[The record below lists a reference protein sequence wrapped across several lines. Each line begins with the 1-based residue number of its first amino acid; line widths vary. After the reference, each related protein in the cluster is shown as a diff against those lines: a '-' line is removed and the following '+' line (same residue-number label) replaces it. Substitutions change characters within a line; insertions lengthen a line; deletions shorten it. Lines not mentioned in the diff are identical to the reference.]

1 MRLVFVSS
9 TFKDMQ
15 FERDALSSR
24 VAPRIDT
31 FLSLYGEN
39 VHFGDLRWGVNTSE
53 MDDLESS
60 KKVLKVCLD
69 EIDDCRPYMIVF
81 IGERYGWIPS
91 SELLKEVEI
100 SKGIDVIEDDI
111 SVTNLEIEYGAL
123 LNPDFEGRILFYF
136 RNLDLSEM
144 SETERKIYE
153 AESPIHKEKLD
164 TLKQK
169 ILTMYPEYVRYYDAK
184 YDKSNGNIVNLE
196 PVMDMVYNDLTRI
209 FKIDLDK
216 YNAMPNYTRAM
227 MNSHTRM
234 EKFYKNTYRRA
245 DLDYSLGVWKT
256 DKNYTHSTYDEMPLI
271 HCVCGDIGT
280 GRKTFLANLYED
292 ALKLDTVKI
301 PFIVGMDEFTEG
313 KEEFINVLVN
323 VFEDELKIKHS
334 EDYSIQHLAKLC
346 KDVASINKT
355 FQIFVMSAT
364 EEIYSVIRG
373 IEAYSTGELKGCDI
387 KNISFYISDEA
398 NVDNSS
404 PLPFYLHSKVTLLQD
419 IEEQEERTNLVHA
432 ILKSKHKELPK
443 EVIDLIASKESGGNP
458 LYLSLIIE
466 RLLIL
471 DHEDF
476 QNIRNMGDG
485 MEAISKYMSLIVKES
500 GDNIR
505 NISKELLKEL
515 VERINPAL
523 VPLFI
528 RMVSYEKFHLDYK
541 DTSKF
546 FKKMNYPFN
555 EVDYS
560 LFIHSIPSLFQDS
573 SLSSSII
580 AFKCPDIYDGA
591 KDLLEEL
598 NTANYYQEMV
608 HFVENDDEKSEIYK
622 DSSLF
627 IAYYA
632 FDMVEECAD
641 HFLRV
646 IEKMNLTEGGDYDDS
661 ILENLFK
668 LYKIAFDEESD
679 FFYRVIERLVDLIN
693 ENKYADYP
701 RLASYIYLP
710 FLFHLDNTNSYKK
723 WGEYVVDVVH
733 YVYLKYKKNKTNE
746 GLTLI
751 LGIGDN
757 ILLSIID
764 SFRWFN
770 HPKDEALPIFTKY
783 DECNSVNTEAFFN
796 KFQKTF
802 NTLSKQGKMDP
813 HILTDFYDFRLYNQF
828 RNAFIYNE
836 IEEFCEN
843 RYDLIVDLY
852 DSEVREDGPIKDAI
866 INGKQLSLT
875 DLAEDNGVA
884 LITLM
889 MKVVD
894 AINDEDEEMTVFYYH
909 QFSIILEQ
917 YIKSGIFFSLPSG
930 HLNQI
935 FETSASFISMHVDL
949 PEDFRLDFVKNLTFM
964 IEACK
969 YYLIDKPYNNGVI
982 TSALMLLASGT
993 YFNVQTKNTFSYI
1006 YPISKKAVIDNYEE
1020 ILFNHHIFNMV
1031 RHKRLL
1037 FNGEKDIDSRMIRLV
1052 IDMYLSEKFDKK
1064 DLYFNTML
1072 FAYKYLR
1079 DDERENDRED
1089 SFLKRYYDEFISL
1102 VFNVDYEE
1110 YLNDFF
1116 ELGDTWEKAH
1126 NNN

>member
-91 SELLKEVEI
+91 SELLQEVER
-100 SKGIDVIEDDI
+100 SKGIDVIEEDI

-144 SETERKIYE
+144 SEAERKIYE

-169 ILTMYPEYVRYYDAK
+169 ILKMYPEYVRYYDAK
-184 YDKSNGNIVNLE
+184 YDKSSGNIVNLE

-216 YNAMPNYTRAM
+216 YNAMPNYVRAM

-234 EKFYKNTYRRA
+234 EKFFKNTYRRE

-256 DKNYTHSTYDEMPLI
+256 TKNYTHAKYDDMPLM

-280 GRKTFLANLYED
+280 GRKTFLASLYEES
-292 ALKLDTVKI
+292 LKLDTVKI
-301 PFIVGMDEFTEG
+301 PFIVGMDEFTKG
-313 KEEFINVLVN
+313 KEEFISVLVN
-323 VFEDELKIKHS
+323 TFEDELKVPHS

-364 EEIYSVIRG
+364 KAIYSVIRG
-373 IEAYSTGELKGCDI
+373 IEAYTTGELKGCDI
-387 KNISFYISDEA
+387 KNISFYVSDEEDVA
-398 NVDNSS
+398 SSS
-404 PLPFYLHSKVTLLQD
+404 PLPFYLHSKITYLQD
-419 IEEQEERTNLVHA
+419 IEEKEERIKLVHA

-443 EVIDLIASKESGGNP
+443 EVINLITSKESGGNP

-485 MEAISKYMSLIVKES
+485 MVAISKYMSLVVSQS
-500 GDNIR
+500 GDNIKD
-505 NISKELLKEL
+505 ISKELLKEL
-515 VERINPAL
+515 VERINPTL

-528 RMVSYEKFHLDYK
+528 RMVSYNNYHLDYK
-541 DTSKF
+541 DMVRF
-546 FKKMNYPFN
+546 FNKMDYPFN
-555 EVDYS
+555 EIDYS
-560 LFIHSIPSLFQDS
+560 LFVHSIPSLFQDS
-573 SLSSSII
+573 SLSSSLIT
-580 AFKCPDIYDGA
+580 FKCDDIFEGA
-591 KDLLEEL
+591 NELLDEL
-598 NTANYYQEMV
+598 GTANYYQAMV
-608 HFVENDDEKSEIYK
+608 DFVKNDESKTDIYK
-622 DSSLF
+622 DMSLF

-632 FDMVEECAD
+632 FDMVDECAK
-641 HFLRV
+641 HFLHV
-646 IEKMNLTEGGDYDDS
+646 INKMDLVNGSGYNEK
-661 ILENLFK
+661 ILEYLFS
-668 LYKIAFDEESD
+668 LYKFAFEEDSE
-679 FFYRVIERLVDLIN
+679 FFYKVIKKLVDIIS
-693 ENKYADYP
+693 EEQYEDYP

-710 FLFHLDNTNSYKK
+710 FLYHLDDASLYKK
-723 WGEYVVDVVH
+723 WGEYVVDVIH
-733 YVYLKYKKNKTNE
+733 YVYKKHKVNKSNP
-746 GLTLI
+746 GLTLL

-757 ILLSIID
+757 ILLPILD

-770 HPKDEALPIFTKY
+770 HPIDDSLPIFAKY
-783 DECNSVNTEAFFN
+783 DECVSVNTQKFFE
-796 KFQKTF
+796 KFQKTY
-802 NTLSKQGKMDP
+802 NELSKQGKLNP
-813 HILTDFYDFRLYNQF
+813 RELQDFYDFRLYNQF
-828 RNAFIYNE
+828 RNAFVYDE
-836 IEEFCEN
+836 IEDFCEY
-843 RYDLIVDLY
+843 RCDLIIDLY
-852 DSEVREDGPIKDAI
+852 DSVVREDGPIKDALTK
-866 INGKQLSLT
+866 GRQLTIDELM
-875 DLAEDNGVA
+875 EDNGVS

-894 AINDEDEEMTVFYYH
+894 SINDEDNEMAVFYYH
-909 QFSIILEQ
+909 QFSVVLEQ
-917 YIKSGIFFSLPSG
+917 YLKTGVFFAVSSG

-935 FETSASFISMHVDL
+935 FETAASFISVYVDL
-949 PEDFRLDFVKNLTFM
+949 PDDFRLDFVKNLTLM

-969 YYLIDKPYNNGVI
+969 YFLIDKPYNYGVI
-982 TSALMLLASGT
+982 TSALMLIGSGT
-993 YFNVQTKNTFSYI
+993 YFNIQTKNTFSYI
-1006 YPISKKAVIDNYEE
+1006 YSLSYKAVTSNYGE
-1020 ILFNHHIFNMV
+1020 IMFNHHILDMV
-1031 RHKRLL
+1031 RHKRSL
-1037 FNGEKDIDSRMIRLV
+1037 FNGENDIDDRMVRLV
-1052 IDMYLSEKFDKK
+1052 IDIYLSDKLNSD
-1064 DLYFNTML
+1064 DLYLYTMI
-1072 FAYKYLR
+1072 FGVKYLR
-1079 DDERENDRED
+1079 DDQRED
-1089 SFLKRYYDEFISL
+1089 NHDDPFLKKYYEGFVSL
-1102 VFNVDYEE
+1102 VFDIDYEHF
-1110 YLNDFF
+1110 LNDFF
-1116 ELGDTWEKAH
+1116 ETEKLIQ
-1126 NNN
+1126 

>member
-15 FERDALSSR
+15 FERDALKSR

-91 SELLKEVEI
+91 SELLKEVER
-100 SKGIDVIEDDI
+100 SKGIEVINEDI

-123 LNPDFEGRILFYF
+123 LNPDFEGHILFYF
-136 RNLDLSEM
+136 RNLDLTEM
-144 SETERKIYE
+144 SEEERKIYA
-153 AESPIHKEKLD
+153 AESEIHKTKLD

-169 ILTMYPEYVRYYDAK
+169 ILKMYPNYVRYYDAK
-184 YDKSNGNIVNLE
+184 YDKSSGNIVNLE

-216 YNAMPNYTRAM
+216 YNSMPIYIRAM

-234 EKFYKNTYRRA
+234 EKYYKNTYRRE
-245 DLDYSLGVWKT
+245 DLDYSLGEWKT
-256 DKNYTHSTYDEMPLI
+256 DKNYTHTKYDDMPLM

-280 GRKTFLANLYED
+280 GRKTFLATLYEES
-292 ALKLDTVKI
+292 LKLDTVKI
-301 PFIVGMDEFTEG
+301 PFIVGMDEFTKG

-334 EDYSIQHLAKLC
+334 EDNSIQHLAKLC
-346 KDVASINKT
+346 KDVASIKKT

-364 EEIYSVIRG
+364 KEIYSVIRG
-373 IEAYSTGELKGCDI
+373 IEAYTTGELKGCDI
-387 KNISFYISDEA
+387 KNISFYVSHEEDVA
-398 NVDNSS
+398 ASA
-404 PLPFYLHSKVTLLQD
+404 PLPFYLHSKVTYLQD
-419 IEEQEERTNLVHA
+419 IEEKEERIKLVHA

-443 EVIDLIASKESGGNP
+443 EVINLIVSKENGGNP

-485 MEAISKYMSLIVKES
+485 MEAISTYMSLIVKQS
-500 GDNIR
+500 GDDIK

-515 VERINPAL
+515 VERINPTL

-528 RMVSYEKFHLDYK
+528 RMVSYYKYHLDYE
-541 DTSKF
+541 DMVKF
-546 FKKMNYPFN
+546 FTKMNYPFN
-555 EVDYS
+555 EIDYS
-560 LFIHSIPSLFQDS
+560 LFVHSIPSLFQDS
-573 SLSSSII
+573 SLSSSLIT
-580 AFKCPDIYDGA
+580 FKCDEIFDGA
-591 KDLLEEL
+591 NELLDEL
-598 NTANYYQEMV
+598 GTADYHREMV
-608 HFVENDDEKSEIYK
+608 DYVENDESKTDIYK
-622 DSSLF
+622 DMILF

-632 FDMVEECAD
+632 FDMVNECAT

-646 IEKMNLTEGGDYDDS
+646 IDKMDLVNGSSYNEK
-661 ILENLFK
+661 ILEYLFS
-668 LYKIAFDEESD
+668 LYKMAFEEDSD
-679 FFYRVIERLVDLIN
+679 FFYQVIKKLVDVVL
-693 ENKYADYP
+693 EGQYQDYP

-710 FLFHLDNTNSYKK
+710 FLYHLDDAGLYKK

-733 YVYLKYKKNKTNE
+733 YVFKKHKANKNNK

-751 LGIGDN
+751 LGIGDV
-757 ILLSIID
+757 ILLPILD

-770 HPKDEALPIFTKY
+770 HPVDDSLPMFAKY
-783 DECNSVNTEAFFN
+783 DECMSANTPQFFE
-796 KFQKTF
+796 KFQNSF
-802 NTLSKQGKMDP
+802 NELSDQGKLNP
-813 HILTDFYDFRLYNQF
+813 RELLDFYDFRLYNQF

-843 RYDLIVDLY
+843 RCDLIIDLY
-852 DSEVREDGPIKDAI
+852 DDNVREDGPIKDALTE
-866 INGKQLSLT
+866 GKQLSL
-875 DLAEDNGVA
+875 DELMEDNGVS
-884 LITLM
+884 LIALM

-894 AINDEDEEMTVFYYH
+894 AINDEDCDMAVFYYH

-917 YIKSGIFFSLPSG
+917 YLKSEVFFAVSSG

-935 FETSASFISMHVDL
+935 FETAASFISVHVDL
-949 PEDFRLDFVKNLTFM
+949 PDDFRLDFVKNLTLM

-969 YYLIDKPYNNGVI
+969 YYLIDKPYNYGVI

-1006 YPISKKAVIDNYEE
+1006 YSLSYKAVTSNYQE
-1020 ILFNHHIFNMV
+1020 IMFNHHILNMV

-1037 FNGEKDIDSRMIRLV
+1037 FNGENDIDDRMVRLV
-1052 IDMYLSEKFDKK
+1052 IDIYLSDKLNPD
-1064 DLYFNTML
+1064 DLYFYTMM
-1072 FAYKYLR
+1072 FGVKYLR
-1079 DDERENDRED
+1079 DDQRENNRDD
-1089 SFLKRYYDEFISL
+1089 PFLRKYYDGFVSL
-1102 VFNVDYEE
+1102 VFDIDYEKFID
-1110 YLNDFF
+1110 DFF
-1116 ELGDTWEKAH
+1116 ETGKLIE
-1126 NNN
+1126 